1 MLFQPMQKKIKKIQM
16 PFEYEK
22 ISFEVFQLIWTVA
35 CLAFRGKKA
44 ETSFILYTLISD
56 EFLFEKK
63 YFWLF
68 WL

>member
-1 MLFQPMQKKIKKIQM
+1 MPSLVVLNIDPSYITILF
-16 PFEYEK
+16 E
-22 ISFEVFQLIWTVA
+22 
-35 CLAFRGKKA
+35 GKKA

-68 WL
+68 LSMVVNSDKFFIVQSHFNLI